1 MKRIIPA
8 FFIMILPLLLYGCW
22 DRVEINDLAL
32 VVGDAHDQAELAGKT
47 GIETTFQIA
56 NPAVMSAGDSSSLGA
71 GAGGREGAGSF
82 WTIRET
88 GETIREAVSKM
99 NYRIPKQIFLGHE
112 RVIIFGDKAAR
123 SGLTPFFDRL
133 TRSRESRDTK
143 FIAVSKGDPG
153 KILEQ
158 ESPIFQSTVL
168 SLYNIFL
175 TKDGWQGI
183 MAVNMADFV
192 YRLSTGVT
200 SPLAPVVELVPQTS
214 LTPKEKQAGNINT
227 VAVTGL
233 AAFDTDGRLVDY
245 LNERESMGLLWVM
258 NRAKNRVLTI
268 PHFIGGM
275 EELVSLN
282 LVKAKSKI
290 SVSIGDD
297 GLPFFEIKTH
307 VNFDLLEQF
316 GGRREIVDVG
326 MISDFEKTAGSKVIN
341 EIEAA
346 VKKSQQLNT
355 DVFGLGEEVR
365 RQHRRE
371 WPQYKEHWKEIY
383 PLVNVTV
390 ECETHIRNRELSVGA
405 PGSRTEGA
413 GQ

>member
-1 MKRIIPA
+1 
-8 FFIMILPLLLYGCW
+8 
-22 DRVEINDLAL
+22 
-32 VVGDAHDQAELAGKT
+32 
-47 GIETTFQIA
+47 
-56 NPAVMSAGDSSSLGA
+56 
-71 GAGGREGAGSF
+71 
-82 WTIRET
+82 
-88 GETIREAVSKM
+88 M